1 MQTFNAV
8 NYRGV
13 IVRSFNDEKRA
24 RVWVKDHA
32 SDHEGLHLRRLRTIE
47 EVIYTP
53 AVSRPALSGAF
64 VIPARPALVLVS

>member
-24 RVWVKDHA
+24 RSWVKDNA
-32 SDHEGLHLRRLRTIE
+32 NIHEGLHLRRLRMIE
-47 EVIYTP
+47 EVVYTP
-53 AVSRPALSGAF
+53 VASRPALTGPFA
-64 VIPARPALVLVS
+64 IPPIPVAA